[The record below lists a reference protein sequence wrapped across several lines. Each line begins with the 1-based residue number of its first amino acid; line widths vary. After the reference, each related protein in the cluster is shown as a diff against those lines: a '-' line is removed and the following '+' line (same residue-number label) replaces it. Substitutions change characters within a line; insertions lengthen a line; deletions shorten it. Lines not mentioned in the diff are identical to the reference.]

1 MEPSSEQY
9 KEYAKY
15 LSQKRR
21 EEKVEC
27 ECGRTTN
34 KVDLPRHLRTPYHI
48 KRINNNNEVLVLK
61 RLFEAEF

>member
-1 MEPSSEQY
+1 MDY
-9 KEYAKY
+9 TEYTRY
-15 LSQKRR
+15 LSRKRR

-48 KRINNNNEVLVLK
+48 KRINTEVLVLK